1 MKQLSIYLKRTSQKM
16 SSNKNTTP
24 MSRGGVRPV
33 YEVFKPMS
41 EWNEEEQS
49 DILLLYL
56 PGFMKEQIRVSTEG
70 VNTLRIQGERL
81 VAGNKWNRFEE
92 DFRIPDRCNLGGIHA
107 KVQGGV
113 LIITMPKKIEFKQ
126 PNDRVQQQQKPL
138 IQEPVPVPVPKPK
151 PIPEPSQRVQEE
163 SKTKS
168 NNLIPEQAFESSNY
182 REGNVNNLNMPKFDQ
197 ESGKEPKMTTLSGET
212 KNPQK
217 GIIGLDKETD
227 KTDGINFQQAI
238 RGLGKRSMNEER
250 QLLVNMGAAIL
261 VIVTFGA
268 YLFSGNAK
276 L

>member
-1 MKQLSIYLKRTSQKM
+1 M

-24 MSRGGVRPV
+24 MIRGGVRPV

-70 VNTLRIQGERL
+70 VNNLRIQGERL

-113 LIITMPKKIEFKQ
+113 LIITMPKKTEFKQ

-138 IQEPVPVPVPKPK
+138 IQEPVPAPK

-163 SKTKS
+163 SKTKG
-168 NNLIPEQAFESSNY
+168 NNLIPEQAFESANY
-182 REGNVNNLNMPKFDQ
+182 RERYVNNLNMPKFDQ
-197 ESGKEPKMTTLSGET
+197 ESGKEPQMTALSGET

-217 GIIGLDKETD
+217 GIIGLDKEKD
-227 KTDGINFQQAI
+227 KTDGINFRQAI
-238 RGLGKRSMNEER
+238 KGLGKRSMNEER

-268 YLFSGNAK
+268 YLFSGEAK